1 MIRIAVFLSAAVTV
15 GAIVCTPDICDGVEK
30 TPLTCPGS
38 VIEGGGF
45 CGCTDSCAKVE
56 GDLCEKSP
64 LLLGPLSHDECDTG
78 LVCDSVGSS
87 LLALLG
93 KGKCVR
99 DTQRKRF
106 VLDGTETECERMS
119 YVQQMTMRYWPS
131 KWTPACDD
139 DGNFTP
145 MQCDASG
152 SCFCVNATGGIQTAR
167 IPGHVD
173 CPPD

>member
-1 MIRIAVFLSAAVTV
+1 MISVAVFLAAFVTV
-15 GAIVCTPDICDGVEK
+15 GAIVCTPDMCDGVEK

-64 LLLGPLSHDECDTG
+64 LLLWPLSHDECDTG

-106 VLDGTETECERMS
+106 VLDDVTACQKMKIVKASQPTYS
-119 YVQQMTMRYWPS
+119 D
-131 KWTPACDD
+131 KWIPKCDVN
-139 DGNFTP
+139 GAFES
-145 MQCDASG
+145 MQCDLAG
-152 SCFCVNATGGIQTAR
+152 RCFCVNSAGQIQGSRVQGKVT
-167 IPGHVD
+167 
-173 CPPD
+173 CPSA